1 MALELDRAVGR
12 AVAQR
17 DPRRGGT
24 GPEASGW
31 VPPALVLGL
40 SLLAPIVLVV
50 GVLLAQALQR
60 IGAYDPVR
68 QTVSTLAGRGATDR
82 WAMTATFIVLG
93 LLYVVVAVGL
103 RAVPRSARLLMG
115 LGAVA
120 IIVVGLAPQPARGS
134 SAIHMAAMGVSC
146 GAFLVWPLAL
156 VADRRVDPHLRRQS
170 VVAVL
175 AVATTVAWMC
185 TQAWTDGTWLGAAE
199 RVVLLAETV
208 WPIRVALASW
218 RESTARPE
226 RPPRTEQVTIALAAL
241 PPLLFPIGLVAAQSA
256 QPSLDPLSFSLSA
269 LASLAATDRWI
280 MTTTLLVIGALYV
293 LVAAALR
300 QVPTTGRALLGAAGA
315 LLVVTALFPQPVRGD
330 SPAHMIAGGLSW
342 AAFAS
347 WPLAVAASPRFDVRL
362 RRASVAMVGLLAV
375 LLAWFVVEMI
385 SSGTWYGLS
394 QRITIMMMCVWP
406 LRMAVHAARHRST
419 GDEPGGLGDVVS
431 PRARRSP

>member
-1 MALELDRAVGR
+1 MALELDRPVGR
-12 AVAQR
+12 SVAER
-17 DPRRGGT
+17 DGGRGAAGR
-24 GPEASGW
+24 AAGW
-31 VPPALVLGL
+31 IPPAVVLGL
-40 SLLAPIVLVV
+40 SVLAPVVLVV

-60 IGAYDPVR
+60 VGGYDPVR

-93 LLYVVVAVGL
+93 LLYVVVAAGL
-103 RAVPRSARLLMG
+103 RAVPRSARLLMA

-120 IIVVGLAPQPARGS
+120 IIIVALAPQPARGS

-146 GAFLVWPLAL
+146 GAFLVWPLGL
-156 VADRRVDPHLRRQS
+156 VADRRVDPRLRRQS
-170 VVAVL
+170 AVAVL
-175 AVATTVAWMC
+175 AVAATVAWMC

-208 WPIRVALASW
+208 WPVRVAVASW
-218 RESTARPE
+218 RASTVRRE
-226 RPPRTEQVTIALAAL
+226 RPPRTEQVTIALAVL
-241 PPLLFPIGLVAAQSA
+241 PPLLFPVGLVAAQAA

-280 MTTTLLVIGALYV
+280 MTTTLLVVGALYM

-300 QVPTTGRALLGAAGA
+300 QVPTAGRALLGVAGA
-315 LLVVTALFPQPVRGD
+315 LLVVTTLFPQPVTGN
-330 SPAHMIAGGLSW
+330 SPAHMVAGGLSW

-362 RRASVAMVGLLAV
+362 RRASAAMVGLLAV
-375 LLAWFVVEMI
+375 LLAWFAVEMI

-406 LRMAVHAARHRST
+406 LRMAVHAARHRSSS
-419 GDEPGGLGDVVS
+419 EPGGLGDVVS
-431 PRARRSP
+431 PRPRRSP